1 MLHLGCCSSA
11 NSACGWDETWA
22 LMKLLCDPCKLVGLL
37 DHASVTWIQ
46 VFIIV
51 GKWRIWVSHKILY
64 FNTRVGVLTLINDSL
79 RIFLKKPLGSPHPI
93 LFSHVG
99 NGEYTYHWQKL
110 EHLRTYFTPFSMN
123 FTWDGS
129 I

>member
-1 MLHLGCCSSA
+1 
-11 NSACGWDETWA
+11 
-22 LMKLLCDPCKLVGLL
+22 MKLLCDPCKLVGLL

-79 RIFLKKPLGSPHPI
+79 RIFSKKTPWLTTSYSIFTCWEWRIYISLRKIGASQNIFHSFFYKFYLGSVYLDSDVTSLTLI
-93 LFSHVG
+93 GWTF
-99 NGEYTYHWQKL
+99 
-110 EHLRTYFTPFSMN
+110 
-123 FTWDGS
+123 
-129 I
+129 